1 MMNNFA
7 RKNGCLFRSN
17 IIKKNFHIVTFSV
30 NYSVNKNIIVADKKE
45 NPEKI
50 ERLLKSEIMNVLK
63 NYFDITSEDVSL
75 SILINDDGKYDL
87 QINAIS
93 SFLKIAHTF

>member
-1 MMNNFA
+1 MRDLAILEN
-7 RKNGCLFRSN
+7 RL
-17 IIKKNFHIVTFSV
+17 
-30 NYSVNKNIIVADKKE
+30 KNIIVAKKKE

>member
-1 MMNNFA
+1 MRDLANLEN
-7 RKNGCLFRSN
+7 RL
-17 IIKKNFHIVTFSV
+17 
-30 NYSVNKNIIVADKKE
+30 KNIIVADKKE

-50 ERLLKSEIMNVLK
+50 EILLKSEIMNVLK

>member
-1 MMNNFA
+1 MRDLANLEN
-7 RKNGCLFRSN
+7 RL
-17 IIKKNFHIVTFSV
+17 
-30 NYSVNKNIIVADKKE
+30 KNIIVADKKE

-50 ERLLKSEIMNVLK
+50 ERLLKSEIINVLK

>member
-1 MMNNFA
+1 MRDLANLEN
-7 RKNGCLFRSN
+7 RL
-17 IIKKNFHIVTFSV
+17 
-30 NYSVNKNIIVADKKE
+30 KNIIVADKKE

-50 ERLLKSEIMNVLK
+50 ERLLKSEIMNVIK

>member
-1 MMNNFA
+1 MQEK
-7 RKNGCLFRSN
+7 RLL
-17 IIKKNFHIVTFSV
+17 
-30 NYSVNKNIIVADKKE
+30 KKE
-45 NPEKI
+45 KPNDFISIMQRLKDWKNPEKI

>member
-1 MMNNFA
+1 MRDLANLEN
-7 RKNGCLFRSN
+7 RL
-17 IIKKNFHIVTFSV
+17 
-30 NYSVNKNIIVADKKE
+30 KNIIVADKKE

-93 SFLKIAHTF
+93 SFLKIAHKF

>member
-1 MMNNFA
+1 MRDLVNL
-7 RKNGCLFRSN
+7 KNRL
-17 IIKKNFHIVTFSV
+17 
-30 NYSVNKNIIVADKKE
+30 KNIIVADKKE

>member
-1 MMNNFA
+1 MKF
-7 RKNGCLFRSN
+7 LIQL
-17 IIKKNFHIVTFSV
+17 IINRL
-30 NYSVNKNIIVADKKE
+30 KNIIVADKKE

>member
-1 MMNNFA
+1 MRDLAKLEN
-7 RKNGCLFRSN
+7 RL
-17 IIKKNFHIVTFSV
+17 
-30 NYSVNKNIIVADKKE
+30 KNIIVADKKE

>member
-1 MMNNFA
+1 MRDLANLEN
-7 RKNGCLFRSN
+7 RL
-17 IIKKNFHIVTFSV
+17 
-30 NYSVNKNIIVADKKE
+30 KNIIVADKKE
-45 NPEKI
+45 NPDKI

-63 NYFDITSEDVSL
+63 NYFEITSEDVSL

-93 SFLKIAHTF
+93 GFLKIAHTF

>member
-1 MMNNFA
+1 MRDFA
-7 RKNGCLFRSN
+7 NLENRL
-17 IIKKNFHIVTFSV
+17 
-30 NYSVNKNIIVADKKE
+30 KNIIVADKKE

>member
-1 MMNNFA
+1 MRDLANLEN
-7 RKNGCLFRSN
+7 RL
-17 IIKKNFHIVTFSV
+17 
-30 NYSVNKNIIVADKKE
+30 KNIIVADKKE

-75 SILINDDGKYDL
+75 SILINDDGKDDL

>member
-1 MMNNFA
+1 MRDLANLEN
-7 RKNGCLFRSN
+7 RL
-17 IIKKNFHIVTFSV
+17 
-30 NYSVNKNIIVADKKE
+30 KNIIVADKKE
-45 NPEKI
+45 NPGKI

>member
-1 MMNNFA
+1 MRDLANLEN
-7 RKNGCLFRSN
+7 RL
-17 IIKKNFHIVTFSV
+17 
-30 NYSVNKNIIVADKKE
+30 KNIIVADKKE

>member
-1 MMNNFA
+1 MKDLDNL
-7 RKNGCLFRSN
+7 KNRL
-17 IIKKNFHIVTFSV
+17 
-30 NYSVNKNIIVADKKE
+30 KNIIVADKKE

>member
-1 MMNNFA
+1 
-7 RKNGCLFRSN
+7 
-17 IIKKNFHIVTFSV
+17 
-30 NYSVNKNIIVADKKE
+30 
-45 NPEKI
+45 
-50 ERLLKSEIMNVLK
+50 MNVLK

>member
-1 MMNNFA
+1 MRDKTNLEN
-7 RKNGCLFRSN
+7 RLKN
-17 IIKKNFHIVTFSV
+17 IKK
-30 NYSVNKNIIVADKKE
+30 KKKKE

>member
-1 MMNNFA
+1 MRDLANLEN
-7 RKNGCLFRSN
+7 RL
-17 IIKKNFHIVTFSV
+17 
-30 NYSVNKNIIVADKKE
+30 KNIIVADKKE

-63 NYFDITSEDVSL
+63 NYFDITSENVSL

>member
-1 MMNNFA
+1 MRDLANLEN
-7 RKNGCLFRSN
+7 R
-17 IIKKNFHIVTFSV
+17 I
-30 NYSVNKNIIVADKKE
+30 KNIIVADKKE

>member
-1 MMNNFA
+1 MRDLANLEN
-7 RKNGCLFRSN
+7 RL
-17 IIKKNFHIVTFSV
+17 
-30 NYSVNKNIIVADKKE
+30 KNIIVADKKE

-93 SFLKIAHTF
+93 SFFKIAHTF

>member
-1 MMNNFA
+1 M
-7 RKNGCLFRSN
+7 RDL
-17 IIKKNFHIVTFSV
+17 V
-30 NYSVNKNIIVADKKE
+30 NLENRLKNIIVADKKE

>member
-1 MMNNFA
+1 M
-7 RKNGCLFRSN
+7 RDL
-17 IIKKNFHIVTFSV
+17 V
-30 NYSVNKNIIVADKKE
+30 NLENRLKNIIVADKKE

-63 NYFDITSEDVSL
+63 NYFDITSEDVTL

>member
-1 MMNNFA
+1 MRDLANLEN
-7 RKNGCLFRSN
+7 RL
-17 IIKKNFHIVTFSV
+17 
-30 NYSVNKNIIVADKKE
+30 KNIIVADKKE

-63 NYFDITSEDVSL
+63 NYFDITSEDMSL

>member
-1 MMNNFA
+1 MRGLANLEN
-7 RKNGCLFRSN
+7 RL
-17 IIKKNFHIVTFSV
+17 
-30 NYSVNKNIIVADKKE
+30 KNIIVADKKE

>member
-1 MMNNFA
+1 MNNKDL
-7 RKNGCLFRSN
+7 KNRL
-17 IIKKNFHIVTFSV
+17 
-30 NYSVNKNIIVADKKE
+30 KNIIVADKKE

>member
-1 MMNNFA
+1 MRDLANL
-7 RKNGCLFRSN
+7 KNRL
-17 IIKKNFHIVTFSV
+17 
-30 NYSVNKNIIVADKKE
+30 KNIIVADKKE

>member
-1 MMNNFA
+1 MIWNLEN
-7 RKNGCLFRSN
+7 RL
-17 IIKKNFHIVTFSV
+17 
-30 NYSVNKNIIVADKKE
+30 KNIIVADKKE

>member
-1 MMNNFA
+1 M
-7 RKNGCLFRSN
+7 KDL
-17 IIKKNFHIVTFSV
+17 V
-30 NYSVNKNIIVADKKE
+30 NLENRLKNIIVADKKN